1 MKILKYII
9 FLSIFCGIFFVIY
22 RQFGKLRTSFK
33 IAVLI
38 AASAAGLIP
47 ANTESIEPA
56 VAVNNNQVY
65 HEILLLEEEF
75 NLFEDSDQRV
85 ILAKNSGEA
94 EAFPVKPINKA
105 GQNQNLNGLFGTGNG
120 KGNPDDD
127 PSDSNT
133 PFSDFKEN
141 RKENRPEPKN
151 YEHQIYKK
159 TSDKDANSETD
170 DESECSID
178 EVKTVV
184 ANDGTF
190 INAEKSQVRDKGL
203 HIPDFLDAETLDGKF
218 DVTEAE
224 NLEYLDRLKYLRYKN
239 NLPDEIVIK
248 ARDEILNFM
257 TADDT
262 KLVPG
267 FLGYSKIEGTVFINL
282 RLNKVG
288 FRDNNGYRFRTA
300 MTMDDDKMLK
310 LAETDFHLF
319 PDAGKP

>member
-9 FLSIFCGIFFVIY
+9 FLSIFCGIFFCRWRI
-22 RQFGKLRTSFK
+22 SFK
-33 IAVLI
+33 TAITFSAI
-38 AASAAGLIP
+38 AAGLIP
-47 ANTESIEPA
+47 VNSELLG
-56 VAVNNNQVY
+56 NNNQFY
-65 HEILLLEEEF
+65 QERLLSDQEF

-85 ILAKNSGEA
+85 IFAKNSGEA
-94 EAFPVKPINKA
+94 EAFPVTPINKS
-105 GQNQNLNGLFGTGNG
+105 GQNRNGLFGTGNE

-127 PSDSNT
+127 PSNSNT

-141 RKENRPEPKN
+141 RAESKN
-151 YEHQIYKK
+151 YEHQIYRKM
-159 TSDKDANSETD
+159 SDKDANSETD

-190 INAEKSQVRDKGL
+190 IHAEKSQVRDKGL

-218 DVTEAE
+218 DVIEAE
-224 NLEYLDRLKYLRYKN
+224 KLKYLDRLKYLRDEN
-239 NLPDEIVIK
+239 NLPDEIVIT
-248 ARDEILNFM
+248 ARDKILDFM

-267 FLGYSKIEGTVFINL
+267 YLGYSKIEGTVFINL

-300 MTMDDDKMLK
+300 MTMGDDKILK
-310 LAETDFHLF
+310 LAKTDFHLF
-319 PDAGKP
+319 PDAGKPKN